1 MSNKDSAFTS
11 LSTEDLSAFL
21 DGVPRAIAHLA
32 MQVAQERADGNEFEA
47 REYEQ
52 AIQTV
57 RDMEQAVEFEI
68 MRRGE
73 SS

>member
-21 DGVPRAIAHLA
+21 DGVPRAIARLA
-32 MQVAQERADGNEFEA
+32 MEVAQERADGNEFEA

-52 AIQTV
+52 TIQIV
-57 RDMEQAVEFEI
+57 RDMEQAIEFEI

-73 SS
+73 SE